1 MGVSRRACALA
12 VLTLAVAAAAGA
24 QTTQRIVAF
33 GDSITFGLGDSPG
46 KGGYPARLASLL
58 TTPETT
64 YNVENEGV
72 SGETTAEGLSRLSS
86 LSGSGTDAML
96 LMEGT
101 NDTFAGISPE
111 TIAQN
116 LVAMVKKARGR
127 GFAKVYLSTI
137 VPIGITSSGAR
148 YQYSIFLAEQIR
160 QVAWEEKLPTPD
172 PHQAF
177 YDIENRFDT
186 HYTTDG
192 IHPNAEGYDELADI
206 LADAIEEIDSLAP
219 ATSFIFPRHDSSG
232 VPADA
237 LLQVTVFDP
246 LSGVDQATA
255 TLTIDGVA
263 VATTV
268 SGDNWRTVLRA
279 QPGNLTGRRTLGV
292 DVRDRAEPVNRRIN
306 GVSIFSAVGTAFLT
320 GDIDRSGRV
329 DGADLVQLGYS
340 FGSRVGQGRYRDTAD
355 FNNDGA
361 VDGDDLAQLAA
372 NFGRSSG

>member
-1 MGVSRRACALA
+1 VGVSRRACALA

-101 NDTFAGISPE
+101 NDTFLNISPE

-137 VPIGITSSGAR
+137 IPIGITSSGAR
-148 YQYSIFLAEQIR
+148 YHYSIFLAEQIR

-186 HYTTDG
+186 HYITDG
-192 IHPNAEGYDELADI
+192 IHPNAD
-206 LADAIEEIDSLAP
+206 
-219 ATSFIFPRHDSSG
+219 
-232 VPADA
+232 
-237 LLQVTVFDP
+237 
-246 LSGVDQATA
+246 
-255 TLTIDGVA
+255 
-263 VATTV
+263 
-268 SGDNWRTVLRA
+268 
-279 QPGNLTGRRTLGV
+279 
-292 DVRDRAEPVNRRIN
+292 
-306 GVSIFSAVGTAFLT
+306 
-320 GDIDRSGRV
+320 
-329 DGADLVQLGYS
+329 
-340 FGSRVGQGRYRDTAD
+340 GSRRRRG
-355 FNNDGA
+355 
-361 VDGDDLAQLAA
+361 
-372 NFGRSSG
+372 